1 MRWWRV
7 ARRCSGGATAWPHRG
22 PPRRCP
28 PRPLPRADAIRHL
41 LPVRLDE
48 APQISLLLTT
58 SPCLPKFLGQSPDNL
73 QRQVGHSSV
82 SELQPAYVAELCCLP
97 REAKGRL
104 RHTGSKKTRRKLRT
118 R

>member
-22 PPRRCP
+22 PPKRCP

-41 LPVRLDE
+41 LPV
-48 APQISLLLTT
+48 
-58 SPCLPKFLGQSPDNL
+58 
-73 QRQVGHSSV
+73 GHSSV
-82 SELQPAYVAELCCLP
+82 SELQPAYVAELCFLP

>member
-48 APQISLLLTT
+48 APQISL
-58 SPCLPKFLGQSPDNL
+58 
-73 QRQVGHSSV
+73 VGHSSV
-82 SELQPAYVAELCCLP
+82 SELQPAYVAELCFLP